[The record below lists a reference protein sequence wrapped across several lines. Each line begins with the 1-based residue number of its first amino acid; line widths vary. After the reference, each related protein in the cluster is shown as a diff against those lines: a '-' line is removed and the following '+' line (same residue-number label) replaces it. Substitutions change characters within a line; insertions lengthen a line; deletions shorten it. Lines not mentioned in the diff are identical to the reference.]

1 MNGVTDKSG
10 NPATNGYTRV
20 KNAMFAKAYQDE
32 NLLQQFTESNEM
44 PIKNVFTAM
53 QNAALFIV
61 RYNNAVKDGAAFEYP
76 ISQVI
81 VQAAK
86 TIMQARALARKSG
99 SKVSDYIES
108 NSLFPQEYQ
117 WFTNE
122 IALMMDEFK
131 FKPKAMGAYLTRIV
145 RNAQLLG
152 NPQNY
157 TIFDVPTPTL
167 KELVTASKGG
177 IELDAANEKSEEPVP
192 VGKPDPLEQ
201 AAPRP
206 EVVRYWKEEFKK
218 REQERKKA

>member
-1 MNGVTDKSG
+1 MYEIAGEGELNGVTDKSG

-86 TIMQARALARKSG
+86 TIMQRAHW
-99 SKVSDYIES
+99 
-108 NSLFPQEYQ
+108 Q
-117 WFTNE
+117 
-122 IALMMDEFK
+122 
-131 FKPKAMGAYLTRIV
+131 
-145 RNAQLLG
+145 G
-152 NPQNY
+152 NPAQRFP
-157 TIFDVPTPTL
+157 ITL
-167 KELVTASKGG
+167 NRTHCFRRNISGLPMK
-177 IELDAANEKSEEPVP
+177 
-192 VGKPDPLEQ
+192 
-201 AAPRP
+201 
-206 EVVRYWKEEFKK
+206 
-218 REQERKKA
+218 